1 MHGARIENGGQIM
14 RTAATCPQQQTSSAL
29 AACFARIAGRWWRGY
44 WNWRAREATIV
55 ILRSLDERTLRD
67 IGISPS
73 EISSCV
79 YGGRDRR
86 RMYDERWLRRE

>member
-1 MHGARIENGGQIM
+1 M
-14 RTAATCPQQQTSSAL
+14 RTAATCPQQQTSSAF
-29 AACFARIAGRWWRGY
+29 AARLARIARRWWRAY

-55 ILRSLDERTLRD
+55 ILRSLDARTLRD

-86 RMYDERWLRRE
+86 RVYDERWSQRE